1 MQDIIKKNLSKYN
14 KSKEDYYRYRI
25 NNLIFH
31 RKSHYTSIFVE
42 YLIWD
47 DNLEF
52 INKLFPKKYSIMNLQ
67 SYLKYKYHKKAI
79 LRGVFYRKI
88 MRKNENMKKILYIYL
103 SQKRIQKIDNRK
115 NIVKKKY
122 SYILPKDLTEITFE
136 ENNNNNNNNNI
147 NINTKEKEKEKSE
160 STIDNVN
167 ANNDITVSLDLRINK
182 NYDMN
187 ILMENLGF
195 VKGINENNDNDLIRM
210 LKYFKPINI
219 NYIYNIKK
227 NTIKNNYFYLGYK
240 NNNKSKDKNK
250 QEKDSTNL
258 TKNILEKKNNNK
270 NKIYSSYNT
279 FNDIGNIKNKKY
291 YKCNSKI
298 NIKKDNKKKINNI
311 IIINNNY
318 ADINNKSLN
327 TKIIPYKNK
336 RNNKNDFLNN
346 YGNKYIKQTPYLTA
360 NTSQSKTTTVF
371 SNDYNT
377 LKEEEKLSKE
387 NSYKFINKIK
397 KNILKENVDIN
408 IIKYNSII
416 SKEKLENKSPIK
428 IYKIERRKIKKNE
441 NSSKNLK
448 FSPNLKKS
456 FLNFKISNK
465 INISSN
471 SIFKKEKSLENLI
484 SSKLNNKNSYYKQ
497 IYKKEK
503 KENKNIIIIKNK
515 KSNNVNIIN

>member
-14 KSKEDYYRYRI
+14 KSKEDYCRYRI

-52 INKLFPKKYSIMNLQ
+52 IYKLILKKYSIMILQ
-67 SYLKYKYHKKAI
+67 SYLKYKYHKKEFPI

-122 SYILPKDLTEITFE
+122 SNILPKDLTEITFE
-136 ENNNNNNNNNI
+136 ENNNINNNNNI
-147 NINTKEKEKEKSE
+147 NINTKEKEKEKEKSE

-240 NNNKSKDKNK
+240 NNDKSKDKNK

-360 NTSQSKTTTVF
+360 NTSQNKTTTVF
-371 SNDYNT
+371 SNDYNS
-377 LKEEEKLSKE
+377 LKEEEKLSRE
-387 NSYKFINKIK
+387 NTYKFGIKIRK
-397 KNILKENVDIN
+397 KILKENVDIN
-408 IIKYNSII
+408 I

-428 IYKIERRKIKKNE
+428 IYKIERKKIKKNE
-441 NSSKNLK
+441 NSSKNLN

-471 SIFKKEKSLENLI
+471 YIFKKEKSLENLI

-515 KSNNVNIIN
+515 KSKM